1 MPGRLDGKVALITGA
16 ARGQGAAEAELFAAE
31 GARVI
36 LADVLDEEG
45 ARTAAAIG
53 EAAAYRRLDVTD
65 EDAWHALVADIVE
78 DHGRLD
84 ALVNNAGIYRNAP
97 ITEMDQATY
106 RLVIEI
112 NQIGVWLGMK
122 AVGAQMIAQRA
133 GSVVNISSTAGFRGG
148 SGSIA
153 YTASKFAVRGMT
165 KVAAREWGQ
174 YGVRVNSIHPGPIE
188 TAMLH
193 QVPGFE
199 ADTERFLR
207 HVPLARAAD
216 PSEVAYL
223 ALFLASDESS
233 FSTGAEFLVDGGSIA

>member
-1 MPGRLDGKVALITGA
+1 MAGRLDGKVALITGA

-36 LADVLDEEG
+36 LADVLDEDG
-45 ARTAAAIG
+45 ARTAAGIG
-53 EAAAYRRLDVTD
+53 DAAAYRHLDVTD
-65 EDAWHALVADIVE
+65 EEAWNALVAEIVE
-78 DHGRLD
+78 DHGRID
-84 ALVNNAGIYRNAP
+84 ALINNAGIYRNGP

-122 AVGAQMIAQRA
+122 AVGPQMIAQQS
-133 GSVVNISSTAGFRGG
+133 GSVINISSTAGFRGG
-148 SGSIA
+148 AGSIA

-165 KVAAREWGQ
+165 KVAAREWGEH
-174 YGVRVNSIHPGPIE
+174 GIRVNSIHPGPID

-207 HVPLARAAD
+207 RIPLARAAD
-216 PSEVAYL
+216 ASEVAYL

-233 FSTGAEFLVDGGSIA
+233 FSTGAEFVVDGGSLA